1 MNRTARTIAHLVL
14 ALSLAWS
21 PLTFAGMTVHMKGC
35 EAAAAA
41 KPAGAVVKVSPLA
54 QLPAGKAPGLMTQD
68 QCQQAGHDCAVCV
81 VCFTLHSSEPAVSVA
96 AQTLPAASGVR
107 PLPPFNPLLLR
118 PPISYALG

>member
-1 MNRTARTIAHLVL
+1 MNRTTRTIAHLVL

-21 PLTFAGMTVHMKGC
+21 LLTFAGMTVHMKGC

-41 KPAGAVVKVSPLA
+41 KAAGAVVMPSIARSPV
-54 QLPAGKAPGLMTQD
+54 GKAPGLMAQD

-107 PLPPFNPLLLR
+107 PLPPFDPLLLR